1 MKESLKNFYEYNAS
15 EEELFTYIRINAG
28 EWNEQ
33 SFIQMK
39 KIVREVME
47 AYKDEAYY
55 PKVFVNYFIR
65 NIPSVINILSGFKRC
80 SDEEIQKGYTEETY
94 LSMIAER
101 IEELKKLQLEFSRSL
116 CEQYEAW
123 VQEVFD

>member
-1 MKESLKNFYEYNAS
+1 MKESMKSFYKYNAS
-15 EEELFTYIRINAG
+15 DEELFTYIRINAG

-39 KIVREVME
+39 KIVGEVM
-47 AYKDEAYY
+47 KDYQDEDYY
-55 PKVFVNYFIR
+55 PKAFVSYFIR
-65 NIPSVINILSGFKRC
+65 NIPSVINILSGCKRC

-101 IEELKKLQLEFSRSL
+101 IEELKKLQLEFSLSL
-116 CEQYEAW
+116 NRKE
-123 VQEVFD
+123 